1 MTVIL
6 AVPVSILLSLALLC
20 ALLVAIP
27 ITVIESIG
35 EWWERRRRRKYLLSE
50 YNKWYDKAKSC
61 DDFGGAIDKG
71 KAVARLIVL
80 KHEMDELDKK

>member
-1 MTVIL
+1 MQL
-6 AVPVSILLSLALLC
+6 LLILLTLPPLALLC